1 MPAKITFFVALL
13 LLAAAVAS
21 AQTASW
27 MRVTV
32 PFSFV
37 AASNNC
43 PAGDYTVNIDRET
56 GQVTLSSPAKHAVLL
71 TSTDPR
77 PADRDRAYLR
87 FRHFGQRWVLQEVV
101 ARGTAQQLNPSK
113 LETEYAKAKPVEEKI
128 VAATVNK

>member
-1 MPAKITFFVALL
+1 MPVKITFLVAL
-13 LLAAAVAS
+13 LLAAAAAP

-37 AASNNC
+37 AAGNNC
-43 PAGDYTVNIDRET
+43 PAGDYTVNIDHST
-56 GQVTLSSPAKHAVLL
+56 GSVRLDSQAKSAALI
-71 TSTDPR
+71 TSNEPR

-87 FRHFGQRWVLQEVV
+87 FRHYGQRWVLQEIV
-101 ARGTAQQLNPSK
+101 ARGTAQQLNVGK
-113 LETEYAKAKPVEEKI
+113 LEAEYPKVKVEEKI

>member
-1 MPAKITFFVALL
+1 MPAKITFLVALL
-13 LLAAAVAS
+13 LLAAAAAP

-37 AASNNC
+37 AAGNNC
-43 PAGDYTVNIDRET
+43 PAGDYTVNIDRST
-56 GQVTLSSPAKHAVLL
+56 GLVTLDSQAKSAALI

-77 PADRDRAYLR
+77 PADHDRAYVR
-87 FRHFGQRWVLQEVV
+87 FRHFGQRWVLQEIV

-113 LETEYAKAKPVEEKI
+113 LETEYAKAKPAEEKI

>member
-1 MPAKITFFVALL
+1 MRKITFHVALL
-13 LLAAAVAS
+13 LLGAAAAS

-37 AASNNC
+37 AANTNC
-43 PAGDYTVNIDRET
+43 PAGDYTVNIDHST
-56 GQVTLSSPAKHAVLL
+56 GLVRLDSQAKSAALI

-87 FRHFGQRWVLQEVV
+87 FRHYGEHWVLQEIV

-113 LETEYAKAKPVEEKI
+113 LEEEYAKAKPAEDKI

>member
-1 MPAKITFFVALL
+1 MTARITFFVALL
-13 LLAAAVAS
+13 LLAAAAAS

-27 MRVTV
+27 IRVTV
-32 PFSFV
+32 PFSFG
-37 AASNNC
+37 AASINC
-43 PAGDYTVNIDRET
+43 PAGEYTINIDRQT
-56 GQVTLSSPAKHAVLL
+56 GQVMLNSEHKAAVLL

-77 PADRDRAYLR
+77 PADRGTYLR

-101 ARGTAQQLNPSK
+101 AGGTAQRLNPSK